1 MLQDSI
7 AEAKEK
13 KAQKQDGHQIFPPCN
28 SEWSQEK
35 GHRVW
40 CTKLSGGIKR
50 NWVGVPRRLFMPG
63 QTERCACVKEYGD
76 SLSGYDGSDNS
87 QRGDLGHPNLKEYE
101 GCNKK
106 ATSCKLS

>member
-7 AEAKEK
+7 AQAKEK
-13 KAQKQDGHQIFPPCN
+13 KEEKRENHQIFPPCN

-63 QTERCACVKEYGD
+63 QTERCACIKEYGD
-76 SLSGYDGSDNS
+76 SLSGYDGGDGS

-101 GCNKK
+101 GCDKK
-106 ATSCKLS
+106 AASCKIS

>member
-7 AEAKEK
+7 AQAKEK
-13 KAQKQDGHQIFPPCN
+13 KEQKRENHQIFPPCN

-76 SLSGYDGSDNS
+76 SLSGHDGGDSS

-101 GCNKK
+101 GCDQK
-106 ATSCKLS
+106 ATSCDLS